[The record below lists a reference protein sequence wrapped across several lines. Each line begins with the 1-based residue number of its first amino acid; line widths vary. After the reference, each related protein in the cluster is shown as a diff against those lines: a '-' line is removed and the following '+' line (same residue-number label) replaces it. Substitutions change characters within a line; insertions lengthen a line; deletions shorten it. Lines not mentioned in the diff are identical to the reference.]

1 VSDVSLSFFQN
12 FDSSAIPGKTYTSGI
27 SDFDNL
33 TQSVAL
39 EAKFLLIV
47 KFHAYSNETFSEEH
61 DRPTGLSTGARD
73 LTWSHTSIFAVV
85 YAKVGSSAA

>member
-1 VSDVSLSFFQN
+1 MDLPN
-12 FDSSAIPGKTYTSGI
+12 FAIVLLRGKTYTSGI
-27 SDFDNL
+27 SDFDDL
-33 TQSVAL
+33 TQSIAL

-47 KFHAYSNETFSEEH
+47 KFHTYSNETFSEEH

-85 YAKVGSSAA
+85 YAKFGSPAA